1 MTVLHDFKCKVCERI
16 TEKAV
21 DSSTWCIVCPVCKSS
36 AVKTFEQF
44 KFRKQLEFPEG
55 PWHCLEEVDGHAP
68 DIRTRRQLREHL
80 KRTTRDRHTQKYS
93 KYDDGIAGY

>member
-1 MTVLHDFKCKVCERI
+1 MAVLHDFRCKLCNEIFER
-16 TEKAV
+16 AV
-21 DSSTWCIVCPVCKSS
+21 SPDTWCVVCPSCGSS

-55 PWHCLEEVDGHAP
+55 PWHSLEEIDGHP
-68 DIRTRRQLREHL
+68 PEIRTRRQLREHL
-80 KRTTRDRHTQKYS
+80 KRTTRDRFTERHA